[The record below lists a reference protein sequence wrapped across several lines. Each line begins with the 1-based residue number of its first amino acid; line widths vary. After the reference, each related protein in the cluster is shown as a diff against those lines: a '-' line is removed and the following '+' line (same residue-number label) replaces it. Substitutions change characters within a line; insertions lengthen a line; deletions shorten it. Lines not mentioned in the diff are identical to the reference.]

1 MFMRNKDNIIH
12 TLPSVVKGQLRPIS
26 SADWFVAVHV
36 YVTDTVIFVDEDT
49 WIIVRF
55 HGSVVYLQ
63 TPCHHIGNLTLRDSV
78 VGFCDSVVIST
89 DNIHRVDV
97 GCLLQ
102 EL

>member
-12 TLPSVVKGQLRPIS
+12 TLPSVVKGQLRPFS
-26 SADWFVAVHV
+26 AADWFVAVHV
-36 YVTDTVIFVDEDT
+36 YVTDTVIFVDEDK

-55 HGSVVYLQ
+55 HGRVVSLRK
-63 TPCHHIGNLTLRDSV
+63 TWHHIGDLTLRVIV
-78 VGFCDSVVIST
+78 VGFCDSVVTST

-102 EL
+102 